1 MSTIYKLD
9 HFLTAQEL
17 LYPQV
22 LAELEQGRKQ
32 THWMWFVF
40 PQLLGLGTSSKAVR
54 YGLRNLD
61 HAKAYL
67 AHPVLG
73 LRLRECAAILTKHP
87 NKSATEIFGPIDA
100 LKLHSSLTLFA
111 LASEPDS
118 IFHLL
123 LNQFFSGEM
132 DSKTFTENPN
142 TRH

>member
-9 HFLTAQEL
+9 HFLTAQEF

-67 AHPVLG
+67 AHPILG

-87 NKSATEIFGPIDA
+87 NKSATEVFGPIDA

-132 DSKTFTENPN
+132 DSKTFS
-142 TRH
+142 

>member
-1 MSTIYKLD
+1 MNDQFSNDLKLD
-9 HFLTAQEL
+9 HFLAAQES

-22 LAELEQGRKQ
+22 LSELEQGKKQ

-40 PQLLGLGTSSKAVR
+40 PQLLGLGTSNKAVH
-54 YGLRNLD
+54 YGLRNLG

-67 AHPVLG
+67 THPILG

-87 NKSATEIFGPIDA
+87 NKSATEIFGTLDA
-100 LKLHSSLTLFA
+100 LKLQSSLTLFA

-123 LNQFFSGEM
+123 LNQFFSGKV
-132 DSKTFTENPN
+132 DSN
-142 TRH
+142 TLDMLL

>member
-67 AHPVLG
+67 AHLVLG
-73 LRLRECAAILTKHP
+73 LRLRKCAAILTKTQIADT
-87 NKSATEIFGPIDA
+87 K
-100 LKLHSSLTLFA
+100 
-111 LASEPDS
+111 
-118 IFHLL
+118 
-123 LNQFFSGEM
+123 
-132 DSKTFTENPN
+132 NPN
-142 TRH
+142 RH